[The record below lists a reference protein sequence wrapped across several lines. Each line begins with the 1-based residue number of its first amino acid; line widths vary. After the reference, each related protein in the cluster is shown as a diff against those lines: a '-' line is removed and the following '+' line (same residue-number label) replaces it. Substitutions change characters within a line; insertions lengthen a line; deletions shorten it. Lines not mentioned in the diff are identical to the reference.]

1 MAIFVFSQ
9 SKGGVGKTTL
19 AINFADELSIRNQST
34 TLIDA
39 DPQGNATQWA
49 TPHKLMFPVRHEVL
63 MRHNS
68 LIWVRDVLKS
78 TTQHVVVDTP
88 AGLGFTFE
96 VAAMIAD
103 VLVIPCGPSSLDIDS
118 AAKTIKKSREL
129 RGNEARSRALRIVL
143 APNRVDVAVEEGEQI
158 TDALKDLDEEVAPA
172 VRHDIDY
179 VRTFAAGTSVVTM
192 PNRGRAVEDIRKLT
206 TFIVAGSSIPQSG

>member
-1 MAIFVFSQ
+1 MAVFVFSQ

-49 TPHKLMFPVRHEVL
+49 APNKLLFPVRHEL
-63 MRHNS
+63 LLRHNS

-96 VAAMIAD
+96 VAALIAD
-103 VLVIPCGPSSLDIDS
+103 VLIIPCGPSSLDIDA

-129 RGNEARSRALRIVL
+129 RGNEARSRSLRIIL
-143 APNRVDVAVEEGEQI
+143 APNRVDPVTEEGQQI
-158 TDALKDLDEEVAPA
+158 SDALKDLDEEVAPA
-172 VRHDIDY
+172 IRHDIDY
-179 VRTFAAGTSVVTM
+179 VRTFTAGTSVVTM
-192 PNRGRAVEDIRKLT
+192 PDGRQAAEDIRKLT
-206 TFIVAGSSIPQSG
+206 TFIVSK

>member
-1 MAIFVFSQ
+1 MMAIFVFSQ

-34 TLIDA
+34 MLVDA
-39 DPQGNATQWA
+39 DPQGNSAQWA
-49 TPHKLMFPVRHEVL
+49 APHKLLFPVRHEVL
-63 MRHNS
+63 LRHSS

-96 VAAMIAD
+96 VAALIAD
-103 VLVIPCGPSSLDIDS
+103 VLIIPCGPSSLDIDS
-118 AAKTIKKSREL
+118 AAKTVKKARDL
-129 RGNEARSRALRIVL
+129 RGNEARSRALRIIL
-143 APNRVDVAVEEGEQI
+143 APNRVDLSTEEGLQI
-158 TDALKDLDEEVAPA
+158 PEALKELDEEVAPA

-179 VRTFAAGTSVVTM
+179 VRTFASGTSVVTA
-192 PNRGRAVEDIRKLT
+192 PNRVQAAEDIRKLT
-206 TFIVAGSSIPQSG
+206 TFIASR

>member
-1 MAIFVFSQ
+1 MAVFVFSQ

-49 TPHKLMFPVRHEVL
+49 APNKLLFPVRHEL
-63 MRHNS
+63 LLRHNS

-96 VAAMIAD
+96 VAALIAD
-103 VLVIPCGPSSLDIDS
+103 VLIIPCGPSSLDIDA
-118 AAKTIKKSREL
+118 AAKTVKKSREL
-129 RGNEARSRALRIVL
+129 RGNEARSRSLRIIL
-143 APNRVDVAVEEGEQI
+143 APNRVDPVTEEGQQI
-158 TDALKDLDEEVAPA
+158 SDALKDLDEEVAPA
-172 VRHDIDY
+172 IRHDIDY
-179 VRTFAAGTSVVTM
+179 VRTFTAGTSVVTM
-192 PNRGRAVEDIRKLT
+192 PDGRQAAEDIRKLT
-206 TFIVAGSSIPQSG
+206 TFIVSK

>member
-1 MAIFVFSQ
+1 MAVFVFSQ

-49 TPHKLMFPVRHEVL
+49 APNKLLFPVRHEL
-63 MRHNS
+63 LLRHNS

-96 VAAMIAD
+96 VAALIAD
-103 VLVIPCGPSSLDIDS
+103 VLIIPCGPSSLDIDA
-118 AAKTIKKSREL
+118 AAKTIKKSRDI
-129 RGNEARSRALRIVL
+129 RGNEARSRALRVIL
-143 APNRVDVAVEEGEQI
+143 APNRVDLATEEGQQI
-158 TDALKDLDEEVAPA
+158 SDALKDLEEEVAPA
-172 VRHDIDY
+172 IRHDIDY
-179 VRTFAAGTSVVTM
+179 VRTFTAGTSVVTM
-192 PNRGRAVEDIRKLT
+192 PNGRQAAEDIRNLT
-206 TFIVAGSSIPQSG
+206 TFIVSR

>member
-1 MAIFVFSQ
+1 MAVFVFSQ

-49 TPHKLMFPVRHEVL
+49 APHKLLFPVRHEIL
-63 MRHNS
+63 LRHNS
-68 LIWVRDVLKS
+68 LVWVRDVLKS

-88 AGLGFTFE
+88 AGLGYTFE
-96 VAAMIAD
+96 VAALIAD

-118 AAKTIKKSREL
+118 AAKTIKKSRDL
-129 RGNEARSRALRIVL
+129 RGNEARSRALRIIL
-143 APNRVDVAVEEGEQI
+143 APNRVDVAFEEGQQI
-158 TDALKDLDEEVAPA
+158 TDALKDLEEEVAPPI
-172 VRHDIDY
+172 RHDINY
-179 VRTFAAGTSVVTM
+179 VRTFTAGTSVVNMTD
-192 PNRGRAVEDIRKLT
+192 RGQAAEDIRKLT
-206 TFIVAGSSIPQSG
+206 TFIVSG

>member
-1 MAIFVFSQ
+1 MAVFVFSQ

-49 TPHKLMFPVRHEVL
+49 APNKLLFPVRHEL
-63 MRHNS
+63 LLRHNS

-103 VLVIPCGPSSLDIDS
+103 ALIVPCGPSSLDID
-118 AAKTIKKSREL
+118 AASKTIKKSREL
-129 RGNEARSRALRIVL
+129 RGNEARSRSLRIIL
-143 APNRVDVAVEEGEQI
+143 APNRVDLATEEGQQI
-158 TDALKDLDEEVAPA
+158 SDALKDLDEEVAPA
-172 VRHDIDY
+172 IRHDIDY
-179 VRTFAAGTSVVTM
+179 VRTFTAGVSVVTM
-192 PNRGRAVEDIRKLT
+192 PDGRQAAEDIRKLT
-206 TFIVAGSSIPQSG
+206 SFIVSK